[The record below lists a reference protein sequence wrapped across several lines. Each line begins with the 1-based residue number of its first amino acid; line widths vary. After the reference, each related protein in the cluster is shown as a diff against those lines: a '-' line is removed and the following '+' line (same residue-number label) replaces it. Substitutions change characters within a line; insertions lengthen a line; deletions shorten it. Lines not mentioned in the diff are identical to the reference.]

1 MPGIHITEKY
11 IRLRQK
17 EPSLFEKGSLRTITL
32 SKGVKAI
39 VGKMKGKKTTTI
51 QSLLFDKKVFSTKTA
66 KAWVKTH
73 ANKFSE
79 QKIIKVK
86 AKMDLVK
93 MLNQISDVHFA
104 ENGRW
109 PKKSINDLPDS
120 SFAIILPGGKKDK
133 DGKTVPRNL
142 RKLPYKDM
150 KGKVDLPHLRN
161 ALARVNQPK
170 TGLTPIQRS
179 KAKLLL
185 GKLANQYLK
194 SHKEKQKSQK
204 MSEDV
209 FEDVPEVVEF
219 QVDDIYSK
227 VQSIAERLEAS
238 ETLDDAKN
246 LVDELKSLI
255 PIEEGDVNE
264 QEEQEQEEGR
274 KEKQEESEKEEE
286 KEKII
291 NVKEDKIE
299 EDTKLS
305 EAIKLN
311 DKILT
316 ALKESEN
323 ENDKSKELLKK
334 QSTKFEEQVNV
345 LNKINQ
351 KYKSDFNSLIDEMG
365 RFLSVLELKRVTA
378 FKKKVDKVSND
389 YCSFMGTND
398 EKEKA
403 KVRDT
408 MSKWSDDMIEQTAKA
423 ISMKRTKMS
432 GKEPVV
438 LTTPSSKLKQA
449 TTFSEKDWNNM
460 SSEDRTNFLH
470 KKFIDL
476 N

>member
-1 MPGIHITEKY
+1 MPGIDITENY
-11 IRLRQK
+11 IRIRQK
-17 EPSLFEKGSLRTITL
+17 DRSLFEKGSFRTITL

-39 VGKMKGKKTTTI
+39 IGKPKGKKTTTI
-51 QSLLFDKKVFSTKTA
+51 QSLLFDKKIFTTKTA
-66 KAWVKTH
+66 KAWAKAH

-109 PKKSINDLPDS
+109 PRKSINDLPDS
-120 SFAIILPGGKKDK
+120 AFAIILPGGKKDK
-133 DGKTVPRNL
+133 DGKTVPRSL
-142 RKLPYKDM
+142 RKLPYKDA

-161 ALARVNQPK
+161 ALSRVNQPK
-170 TGLTPIQRS
+170 TGLTPDQRT
-179 KAKLLL
+179 KAKSLLE
-185 GKLANQYLK
+185 KVAKQHLK
-194 SHKEKQKSQK
+194 THKDKQKSQK

-209 FEDVPEVVEF
+209 LEDAPEIVEF
-219 QVDDIYSK
+219 QLEDIYSK
-227 VQSIAERLEAS
+227 VQSIAERLEAA

-246 LVDELKSLI
+246 LVNELRGII
-255 PIEEGDVNE
+255 PVEEGDGDE
-264 QEEQEQEEGR
+264 QEEQKQEKEDPEQEQE
-274 KEKQEESEKEEE
+274 KKQEEEKQEE
-286 KEKII
+286 EKII
-291 NVKEDKIE
+291 EDRIE

-323 ENDKSKELLKK
+323 ETDKSKEMLNK
-334 QSTKFEEQVNV
+334 QRTKFEEQINI

-351 KYKSDFNSLIDEMG
+351 KYKTDFNSLVDEMG
-365 RFLSVLELKRVTA
+365 KFLSVLELKRVTA

-398 EKEKA
+398 EKERA

-408 MSKWSDDMIEQTAKA
+408 MSKWSDDMLEQTAKA

-449 TTFSEKDWNNM
+449 TTFSEKDWNKM
-460 SSEDRTNFLH
+460 SSEDRTSFLY
-470 KKFIDL
+470 KKFVELD
-476 N
+476 